1 MQIEKGGLVRRGS
14 MNGDNILYDATST
27 ETGGEVW
34 VSVAIML
41 VGAIPCP
48 VTNSANDKENHVEST
63 TR

>member
-1 MQIEKGGLVRRGS
+1 
-14 MNGDNILYDATST
+14 MNGDNILYDATNT